1 MFKMNRIL
9 IVDDN
14 EPFRSALRDFLSQEP
29 DFEIVGE
36 AGHLEEAIR
45 CIGKLSPQ
53 LVLTDLSM
61 PDARGVE
68 AVVEIRRRYPELKI
82 LVVSSHRE
90 REFKLPCHE
99 AGASGYV
106 AKETVHD
113 TLCDTIRAVLNGGTR
128 PDTDALGGM
137 ATA

>member
-1 MFKMNRIL
+1 MINMNRIL

-14 EPFRSALRDFLSQEP
+14 EPFRSALRDFLSQQP

-36 AGHLEEAIR
+36 ADHLGEAIR
-45 CIGKLSPQ
+45 CIGKLSPH

-61 PDARGVE
+61 PDACGVE
-68 AVVEIRRRYPELKI
+68 AVTEIRRVYPESKI

-90 REFKLPCHE
+90 REYKLPCHE

-106 AKETVHD
+106 AKDSVHD
-113 TLCDTIRAVLNGGTR
+113 ALRGAIRAVLS
-128 PDTDALGGM
+128 A
-137 ATA
+137 